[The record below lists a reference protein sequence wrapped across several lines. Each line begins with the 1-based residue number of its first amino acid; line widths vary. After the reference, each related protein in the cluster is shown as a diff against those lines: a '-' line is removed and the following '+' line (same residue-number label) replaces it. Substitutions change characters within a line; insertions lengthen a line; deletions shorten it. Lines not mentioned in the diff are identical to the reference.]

1 MSIVEDALQKL
12 GKNGHQAGL
21 DLDLELESPAAPAP
35 EPRSVAHDLYAVN
48 RVTPRRRS
56 WPLVGASALLLLG
69 GAIWWALDRLPT
81 QTSTPSGPINAGVTP
96 VATPVAFPTAMLASA
111 PASATVSVAAVA
123 SAPAIGISAATS
135 SAPAG
140 LAAPVVVA
148 KAPVEEALPDVST
161 PAWLKQGWRLVE
173 QGQTMQAVQVW
184 ESGVEKLGTKNRLVV
199 FGLAQPSLPAA
210 LTSARRLGTTAP
222 AVVVRETAGTEQV
235 FRVLLLGDSQVSP
248 MAIKKHLQD
257 KEPYLTVA
265 PAPHFTSTQSAT
277 TASRAEAPLSAAA
290 APKLKAAAPAPVAV
304 PAVAPGKSVPEPA
317 EVKFSVDDSATRALD
332 SLVRGDK
339 AEAQRLADLLIAN
352 QPGRW
357 EGHFV
362 QGSVMLASGRA
373 REAEAPLDNA
383 LALNPNSTRVLL
395 QRAIAAQEVGQPG
408 KAVVWLRQA
417 HTLAPDNVAVLLN
430 LGYSSELSGGT
441 NEAIAAYKRYLQLS
455 SGRNG
460 EDTQRA
466 YVSER
471 LRVLAKP

>member
-1 MSIVEDALQKL
+1 
-12 GKNGHQAGL
+12 
-21 DLDLELESPAAPAP
+21 
-35 EPRSVAHDLYAVN
+35 
-48 RVTPRRRS
+48 
-56 WPLVGASALLLLG
+56 
-69 GAIWWALDRLPT
+69 
-81 QTSTPSGPINAGVTP
+81 
-96 VATPVAFPTAMLASA
+96 
-111 PASATVSVAAVA
+111 
-123 SAPAIGISAATS
+123 
-135 SAPAG
+135 
-140 LAAPVVVA
+140 
-148 KAPVEEALPDVST
+148 
-161 PAWLKQGWRLVE
+161 
-173 QGQTMQAVQVW
+173 MQAVQAW
-184 ESGVEKLGTKNRLVV
+184 ESGIEKLGTKNRLVV
-199 FGLAQPSLPAA
+199 YGLAQSSLPAA
-210 LTSARRLGTTAP
+210 LTSARRLAAKTP
-222 AVVVRETAGTEQV
+222 AVVVRETVGTEQV

-265 PAPHFTSTQSAT
+265 PAPHFSSTQFVKAGRT
-277 TASRAEAPLSAAA
+277 EAPLSVGA
-290 APKLKAAAPAPVAV
+290 APKPKAAALVPVAEPV
-304 PAVAPGKSVPEPA
+304 IAPGKSVPEPA

-332 SLVRGDK
+332 ALVRGDK

-362 QGSVMLASGRA
+362 QGSVLLASGRA

>member
-1 MSIVEDALQKL
+1 LSIVEDALQKL

-21 DLDLELESPAAPAP
+21 DLDLELESPAAPTP

-56 WPLVGASALLLLG
+56 WPLVGASALLVLG
-69 GAIWWALDRLPT
+69 GATWWALDRLPP
-81 QTSTPSGPINAGVTP
+81 QTFAPPGPANAGVAP
-96 VATPVAFPTAMLASA
+96 VATAMAFPTAMVASA
-111 PASATVSVAAVA
+111 PASVALPVAAVA
-123 SAPAIGISAATS
+123 SAPAIGISAVTS

-140 LAAPVVVA
+140 LAAPVVAA

-161 PAWLKQGWRLVE
+161 PKWLKQGWVLVE
-173 QGQTMQAVQVW
+173 QGQTMQAVQAW

-210 LTSARRLGTTAP
+210 LTSARRLGATAP

-265 PAPHFTSTQSAT
+265 PAPHFSSAQSAK
-277 TASRAEAPLSAAA
+277 ASRAEAPLSAAV
-290 APKLKAAAPAPVAV
+290 APKFKAAAPAPVAV
-304 PAVAPGKSVPEPA
+304 PAVVPGKSVPEPA

-332 SLVRGDK
+332 ALVRGDK

-362 QGSVMLASGRA
+362 LGSVLLASGRA

-395 QRAIAAQEVGQPG
+395 QRAIAAQEVGQPA

-441 NEAIAAYKRYLQLS
+441 NDAIAAYKRYLQLS

-471 LRVLAKP
+471 LRVLVKP